1 MEVDILA
8 WLDDLET
15 AKPVQQ
21 EKSTPTQTLVS
32 SVSTGT
38 SFEIDRDV
46 LLHLLEKAI
55 GVVPTRDMVPV
66 LTNFQFVVKEGEL
79 KVIASSLEMSI
90 VVSTTQ
96 IETKVPGVEVF
107 PARTLLNIVRE
118 AGAGSKIF
126 FEVTSL
132 GAVIVAG
139 GFSIEVKLPNGSD
152 FPALDPVQD
161 VEFYELSRVDFLN
174 AVSSVKYALPTRDF
188 GGQDSLRMINVKN
201 GKFTVYDGSRL
212 QQVRINNFKFNMK
225 LPAASINTLIK
236 VLSNYDQETLQLGE
250 LTNHL
255 VFKLDNCLFY
265 MNKLETAYPNVEQLW
280 LRPALAN
287 DQALIIDKS
296 ELVKAIKQVK
306 IAADSDSN
314 AIALMLHGDSI
325 EIRAKDSN
333 NAAKVIIPGRW
344 EGKPRNLVVNYIHLI
359 EMLRAYNP
367 AECKF
372 MLGEDTKQRLAPVM
386 LKDDDTQAIA
396 TIPQMLAYRA
406 GLI

>member
-1 MEVDILA
+1 VEVDILA

-15 AKPVQQ
+15 TKPVRQ
-21 EKSTPTQTLVS
+21 EKSIPTQTLVS

-46 LLHLLEKAI
+46 LLHLLEKVI

-66 LTNFQFVVKEGEL
+66 LTNFQFVVKDNEL
-79 KVIASSLEMSI
+79 KVIGSSLEMSI

-107 PARTLLNIVRE
+107 PARTLLNIVKE
-118 AGAGSKIF
+118 AGSGSKLF

-152 FPALDPVQD
+152 FPVLSPVND
-161 VEFYELSRVDFLN
+161 VEFYEISRQEFLN
-174 AVSSVKYALPTRDF
+174 AISAVKYALPSRDF
-188 GGQDSLRMINVKN
+188 GGQDSLRMINVRN
-201 GKFTVYDGSRL
+201 GKFTVFDGSRL
-212 QQVRINNFKFNMK
+212 QQVRIENFKFNMK
-225 LPAASINTLIK
+225 LPASNINTLIK
-236 VLSNYDQETLQLGE
+236 VLLGYDQETVEIGE
-250 LTNHL
+250 LPQQL
-255 VFKLDNCLFY
+255 VFRLNNCLFY
-265 MNKLETAYPNVEQLW
+265 MNKLETVYPNVEQLW

-287 DQALIIDKS
+287 DQPLIIDKQQ
-296 ELVKAIKQVK
+296 LITAIKQVK

-314 AIALMLHGDSI
+314 AIALLLHGDI
-325 EIRAKDSN
+325 VEIRAKDTN
-333 NAAKVIIPGRW
+333 NAAKVVIPGKW
-344 EGKPRNLVVNYIHLI
+344 QGKPRNLVVNYIHLT
-359 EMLRAYNP
+359 EMLKAYAP
-367 AECKF
+367 DECKF
-372 MLGEDTKQRLAPVM
+372 MLGEDTKQRMAPVM
-386 LKDDDTQAIA
+386 LKDDETLAIA